1 MPADATLAA
10 VVTLRPLREDEY
22 REWDTAHRRG
32 YEHGLVDYAG
42 MERDAARAKVER
54 DVAAVLPE
62 GLATPG
68 TWIWAVEAD
77 GRPVGAVFL
86 GLRGAD
92 AWLYDVTI
100 HAPDRGRGYG
110 RAAMLPLEEELRVL
124 GTTACAER
132 GAATRSPP
140 RALPVTRIIEE
151 SVHMRKRLA
160 RGAPRSRTR
169 EDIHR
174 AIRRRACE
182 PTCAGAPLDEL
193 VVEPD
198 AAIRG
203 EDEER
208 EPDAG
213 YLTVDG
219 HPLPI
224 ELDDVCDAVDVVWA
238 PKVKPSRA
246 THPW

>member
-1 MPADATLAA
+1 VRADAALAA

-124 GTTACAER
+124 GHDCVALNVWGGNEVAPA
-132 GAATRSPP
+132 GSAGHSDPSRS
-140 RALPVTRIIEE
+140 RSTC
-151 SVHMRKRLA
+151 A
-160 RGAPRSRTR
+160 RGSSPRRSSQ
-169 EDIHR
+169 
-174 AIRRRACE
+174 
-182 PTCAGAPLDEL
+182 PN
-193 VVEPD
+193 
-198 AAIRG
+198 
-203 EDEER
+203 
-208 EPDAG
+208 
-213 YLTVDG
+213 
-219 HPLPI
+219 
-224 ELDDVCDAVDVVWA
+224 
-238 PKVKPSRA
+238 S
-246 THPW
+246 